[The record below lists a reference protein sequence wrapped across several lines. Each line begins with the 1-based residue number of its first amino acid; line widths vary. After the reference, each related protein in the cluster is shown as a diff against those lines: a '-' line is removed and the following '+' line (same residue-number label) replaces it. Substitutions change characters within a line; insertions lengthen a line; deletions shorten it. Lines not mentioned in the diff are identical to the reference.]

1 MEGTRLGDR
10 NSLWSG
16 LRSRRLG
23 IEAKEKR
30 PSVPRMAAWDWLLI
44 SGVGHVSLMD

>member
-16 LRSRRLG
+16 LRSRRLNA
-23 IEAKEKR
+23 EAKEKR
-30 PSVPRMAAWDWLLI
+30 PPVPRMAAWDWLLI